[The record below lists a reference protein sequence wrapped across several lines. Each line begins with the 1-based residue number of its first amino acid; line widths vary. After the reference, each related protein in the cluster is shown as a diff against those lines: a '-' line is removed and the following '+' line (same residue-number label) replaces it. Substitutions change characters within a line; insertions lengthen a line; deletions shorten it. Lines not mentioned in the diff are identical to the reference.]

1 MYLSDRIIFKLN
13 LHALGQK
20 VFSLESRGYCLSE
33 SGVPP
38 NNVLFGGTA
47 PSNNMLFVGTVPS
60 HSVLFG
66 AIVLP
71 NSFP

>member
-38 NNVLFGGTA
+38 NNVLFGGT
-47 PSNNMLFVGTVPS
+47 VPTN
-60 HSVLFG
+60 SVLFG
-66 AIVLP
+66 GTVSP
-71 NSFP
+71 NSVLFG